1 MGFSRQGY
9 WSGLPGPPPGD
20 TGVGF
25 QALLQGIFPAQG
37 LNPRLLHWQADSLP
51 LAPPKELMNT
61 ASLSMYLGLLFRG
74 GGAEVEEIWTLMKIW
89 VFTFPSLI
97 PNSSTS
103 QVAYKGAESL
113 KQMLLDSQ
121 LHSSPARPGNSG
133 QSVPPPSPSRAWHT
147 LYGSSWIHMVLRQL
161 QKWKVIRKMDIQ
173 TLPIQRK
180 EINIWV
186 PKECRGSP
194 GSMSHESCNAKHCA
208 TDLHRVCRKEGAG
221 SPQWGLERD
230 LHRACRKQGAG
241 SAHWRLEMPFHTPK
255 KSRQKFIS

>member
-1 MGFSRQGY
+1 MN
-9 WSGLPGPPPGD
+9 
-20 TGVGF
+20 
-25 QALLQGIFPAQG
+25 LQRPGIFRKRANLTVSMCFKLPRMKAHKHG
-37 LNPRLLHWQADSLP
+37 LAVRSLICI
-51 LAPPKELMNT
+51 NVHQ
-61 ASLSMYLGLLFRG
+61 LSPGQR
-74 GGAEVEEIWTLMKIW
+74 IWVNLNKHHLQVQMFIW